1 MDETPEKQA
10 FKFKP
15 TQFLGTP
22 RIMAP
27 PKNGHKSAA
36 LLFVIP
42 GLHIG
47 VREQP
52 PFLAIAKACGLDVF
66 EAALELG
73 KSQPGDQDYTLVS
86 IAFYVP
92 EEPSDEE
99 TSRNVND
106 IGRLLLER
114 FMGSLSFLAGMRFS
128 AVAAQTTVARG
139 DGKFATRLEAQ
150 SRVGGE
156 RYKFTLPEVPFG
168 GRVPSE
174 ELFSAMF
181 WLRRGLAER
190 DPLETYGALMVALQ
204 SLARELVQ
212 LEPTEITC
220 PNCGH
225 VQETRDPSVTA
236 LVRELVVTRMGR
248 PKDLF
253 SRLWRAR
260 NAITAH
266 GNRTVTA
273 DVFLELIELK
283 YEAIKLCFDAI
294 KLALGLP
301 AESQPHPHQA
311 LFVSSAMMYV
321 D

>member
-1 MDETPEKQA
+1 MDETPKEQT
-10 FKFKP
+10 FTFKP

-22 RIMAP
+22 RVIGP
-27 PKNGHKSAA
+27 PKNGHRSAA

-47 VREQP
+47 ARERP
-52 PFLAIAKACGLDVF
+52 AFLAIAKACGLDVF
-66 EAALELG
+66 DATLELG
-73 KSQPGDQDYTLVS
+73 KSQPEDQDYTLVS

-92 EEPSDEE
+92 EGPSEEE

-106 IGRLLLER
+106 VGRLLLER

-139 DGKFATRLEAQ
+139 DGKFATRLEAH
-150 SRVGGE
+150 SKVGGE
-156 RYKFTLPEVPFG
+156 KYKFSLPKVPFG

-190 DPLETYGALMVALQ
+190 DSLETYGALMIALQ
-204 SLARELVQ
+204 SLARDLVR

-220 PNCGH
+220 SNCGH
-225 VQETRDPSVTA
+225 LQDTLDPSITS
-236 LVRELVVTRMGR
+236 LVRELVVTRLGR

-253 SRLWRAR
+253 SRLWKAR

-283 YEAIKLCFDAI
+283 YEAIKLCFDGI

-311 LFVSSAMMYV
+311 LFISSAMMYV